1 MVSWPDLEINL
12 TTLAYGGEALG
23 RLPDGRAVFVPFALP
38 GERVRVRVV
47 EEKARYL
54 RADLVEVLSPSPQRV
69 EPRCAHYGLCGGCHL
84 QHLSYEGQ
92 LAAKR
97 DILGDQLRRL
107 AGFDNPPVRETVASQ
122 PWEYRN
128 HVQFHLTP
136 EGKLGYH
143 PLRPGEVFPIRECHL
158 PQPLISQ
165 VWPQLEFEGL
175 PGVER
180 VGLRQG
186 DDCDLQLILESS
198 ELLPP
203 EISIEDLDISVAHVS
218 PAGSLVLAGSPATAL
233 TVLGRPFQVSAGSFF
248 QVNSSMAEKMVNHVL
263 EEARLPAGAVV
274 LDVYCGVGLF
284 SAFLAPHAQRLIGIE
299 ASPQACDDFVVNLN
313 EFDHV
318 ELYQAP
324 AEAVLPA
331 LQVTPDLVL
340 VDPPRSGLGRH
351 VLQAL
356 LGLSAPLMVYVSCD
370 PATLARDAKHLKQGG
385 YQLQQVTPF
394 DMFPQTYHI
403 ESISIWRREKHQNP

>member
-143 PLRPGEVFPIRECHL
+143 PLRAGEVFPIRECHL

-299 ASPQACDDFVVNLN
+299 ASPQACDDFVVNLD

>member
-1 MVSWPDLEINL
+1 MVSWPELEINL
-12 TTLAYGGEALG
+12 TTLTYGGEALG

-38 GERVRVRVV
+38 GERVRARVV

-54 RADLVEVLSPSPQRV
+54 RADLVEVLSPSSQRV

-92 LAAKR
+92 AGAKS

-107 AGFDNPPVRETVASQ
+107 AGIDNPPVRETVASQ

-143 PLRPGEVFPIRECHL
+143 PLHAGEVFPIRECHL

-165 VWPQLEFEGL
+165 IWPQLEFEGL

-180 VGLRQG
+180 IGLRQG
-186 DDCDLQLILESS
+186 DDGDLQLILESS
-198 ELLPP
+198 DPRPP
-203 EISIEDLDISVAHVS
+203 EIGIEELDISVVHVS
-218 PAGSLVLAGSPATAL
+218 PAGSLVLAGSPATTL

-248 QVNSSMAEKMVNHVL
+248 QVNSSMAEKMVAHVL
-263 EEARLPAGAVV
+263 EEARLPVGAVV
-274 LDVYCGVGLF
+274 MDVYCGVGLF
-284 SAFLAPHAQRLIGIE
+284 SAFLASYAQRLIGIE
-299 ASPQACDDFVVNLN
+299 ASPQACDDFVVNLD

-340 VDPPRSGLGRH
+340 VDPPRAGLGRH

-356 LGLSAPLMVYVSCD
+356 IGLSAPLLVYVSCD

-403 ESISIWRREKHQNP
+403 ESISIWRQEKPQNP

>member
-1 MVSWPDLEINL
+1 
-12 TTLAYGGEALG
+12 
-23 RLPDGRAVFVPFALP
+23 
-38 GERVRVRVV
+38 
-47 EEKARYL
+47 
-54 RADLVEVLSPSPQRV
+54 
-69 EPRCAHYGLCGGCHL
+69 
-84 QHLSYEGQ
+84 
-92 LAAKR
+92 
-97 DILGDQLRRL
+97 
-107 AGFDNPPVRETVASQ
+107 
-122 PWEYRN
+122 
-128 HVQFHLTP
+128 
-136 EGKLGYH
+136 
-143 PLRPGEVFPIRECHL
+143 
-158 PQPLISQ
+158 
-165 VWPQLEFEGL
+165 
-175 PGVER
+175 
-180 VGLRQG
+180 
-186 DDCDLQLILESS
+186 
-198 ELLPP
+198 
-203 EISIEDLDISVAHVS
+203 
-218 PAGSLVLAGSPATAL
+218 
-233 TVLGRPFQVSAGSFF
+233 
-248 QVNSSMAEKMVNHVL
+248 MAEKMVNHVL

-299 ASPQACDDFVVNLN
+299 ASPQACDDFVVNLD

>member
-299 ASPQACDDFVVNLN
+299 ASPQACDDFVVNLD